1 MSYDE
6 HELSRDA
13 LIARTRVGT
22 RTDQE
27 RAFRELEQRGYDLA
41 AIRRGNAQA
50 VAARPRQQI
59 QQHGRSRLPYRHE
72 HHHRSSWYVRRYPDG
87 SFEMGGDSES
97 SSIYNGFD

>member
-6 HELSRDA
+6 HELSPDA

-50 VAARPRQQI
+50 VAEQRSREI

-72 HHHRSSWYVRRYPDG
+72 HHYRSSWYLRRHPDG
-87 SFEMGGDSES
+87 SFEIGGDSES